1 MSIMSSAVVSV
12 DVVSRWAIF
21 VLCTVAT
28 WHLWIVS
35 VVSSVVLA
43 WVVISVAISAS
54 VMAGVTVTVCV
65 MMVGA
70 FPV

>member
-1 MSIMSSAVVSV
+1 MSIMSGAVVSV

-21 VLCTVAT
+21 VLCTIAT

-35 VVSSVVLA
+35 VVRSVVLA

-54 VMAGVTVTVCV
+54 AMAGVTITSSV

-70 FPV
+70 FV

>member
-1 MSIMSSAVVSV
+1 MSV

-35 VVSSVVLA
+35 VVISVVPA

-54 VMAGVTVTVCV
+54 VMAGVTITISV

-70 FPV
+70 FV